1 MLFTNQLKASLNGG
15 FFILRHERA
24 HDVVR
29 DKGVEPF
36 TSVWKTDVLPIN

>member
-1 MLFTNQLKASLNGG
+1 MAKNTRAIKYKNTCYFICGG
-15 FFILRHERA
+15 CFCIL
-24 HDVVR
+24 VR